1 MPFLAAIWIASAF
14 LCAFVGGEKNRSR
27 GAWFLAGLFFGIFAV
42 IAVVAV
48 PKLSDEEREARE
60 NVFPDDS
67 ELEEWKKKMKK
78 PL

>member
-1 MPFLAAIWIASAF
+1 MFFIVGIWIASAF

-27 GAWFLAGLFFGIFAV
+27 GSWFLAGLLFGIFAV

-60 NVFPDDS
+60 KVYPDDP
-67 ELEEWKKKMKK
+67 ELEEWKKKMRK